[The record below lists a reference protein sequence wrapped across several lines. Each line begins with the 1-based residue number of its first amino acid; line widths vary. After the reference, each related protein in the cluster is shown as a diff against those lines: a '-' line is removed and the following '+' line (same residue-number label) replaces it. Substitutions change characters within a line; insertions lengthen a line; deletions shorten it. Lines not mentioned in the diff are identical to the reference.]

1 MSAGFA
7 PGAVNSLNVDRDLVI
22 RSWTTAEGLP
32 QNTVNAIV
40 QSRNGYLWLATR
52 EGLARFDGMRF
63 RAFGL
68 REGLRSVAVQCLLED
83 RQGVL
88 WIGTDGGGLSRMSVG
103 KIQTIS
109 LLQKDITS
117 ETINGLAED
126 RSGRIWV
133 GTRAG
138 VVVLENGRPVDL
150 PALEPISH
158 ALIYAISCTK
168 DGSMW
173 ISASGC
179 GLFQFQEG
187 RLILHSGPPDI
198 SIINAYCLLED
209 RSGRIWAGVGNGV
222 ILFLEQGKWGRYT
235 QAEGVPFAYVNSLE
249 EGEDGTIWAGSLD
262 EGVFCYQGERF
273 VAVTTRQGLSGNGI
287 RSLKT
292 DREGNL
298 WVGLRSGGINRI
310 GRRRVMALGVEQ
322 GLTNDF
328 TRGVAET
335 EDGRLWIGT
344 TGGGLYVGTRERVE
358 PFRPEPFAGF
368 YAMVEPV
375 LAAADGTVWWGG
387 ARALM
392 NWKEGSPAACYTNE
406 PWMGSDG
413 VTALCD
419 DLKSGLWIG
428 TLNGRLLHLKDGVFQ
443 DRSRNA
449 GKGPISSLVRQE
461 DGLIWVGSLG
471 GGVRG
476 IGENRR
482 EAITTANGLLSQSI
496 RTLHVDK
503 DGDLWIGTAGGGLS
517 RRRGGKVDT
526 FTAQQGLGS
535 DTISQIIE
543 DDDGNLWLGCSQG
556 IIRVRKSDL
565 DDLADGTTAFI
576 HPLTYGVSDGM
587 PVEEC
592 SSGFSP
598 AGLKTRSGLLCF
610 PTGRGLVFIDPNREV
625 LARPPPAVLLEEV
638 LVDGKPVELQ
648 LALEPQ
654 MTASPSTLN
663 PQPLPR
669 PVPEILLSPGRRS
682 LEINYTAINF
692 EAPEKLRFRYRMQ
705 GADSTWYEAGGRR
718 TAYYSDLRPG
728 NYIFQVMAG
737 NADAAW
743 SEPLNAVAVT
753 LKPFLW
759 QTRWF
764 PFAAGLVGIGL
775 LALILRVAE
784 RRRFRRRL
792 ALLETRH
799 AVERERLRISQDMH
813 DHLGAVLTR
822 VSQLSDMGLGEPA
835 PPGESRTLQR
845 IGDQARNAVQAL
857 DEIVWA
863 TNPKNDN
870 LPRFAEYV
878 SRFADEFFE
887 TTGVRCWQ
895 EFPPDLPHF
904 PLRADLRHNVFLA
917 IQEALNNIL
926 KHSQAKEMWLR
937 LAVEGKEV
945 RIEVEDKGRGFDP
958 GAVSAGGNGLGNMKG
973 RLVESG
979 GRMEIESLLGQGTR
993 IRFVFGLPEPES
1005 PIPAL

>member
-1 MSAGFA
+1 MWCALGAGA
-7 PGAVNSLNVDRDLVI
+7 PINVDRDLVI
-22 RSWTTAEGLP
+22 RAWTTSEGLP

-40 QSRNGYLWLATR
+40 QSRDGYLWLATR

-63 RAFGL
+63 RVFGL
-68 REGLRSVAVQCLLED
+68 REGLRSVAVQSLLED

-88 WIGTDGGGLSRMSVG
+88 WIGTDGGGLSRMSG
-103 KIQTIS
+103 SRIQTIS
-109 LLQKDITS
+109 LLQKDVTS
-117 ETINGLAED
+117 ETISALAED
-126 RSGRIWV
+126 HSGRIWV

-138 VVVLENGRPVDL
+138 IVVLENGRPVDL
-150 PALEPISH
+150 PALEPISR
-158 ALIYAISCTK
+158 AVIYAIHCGK
-168 DGSMW
+168 DGSIW
-173 ISASGC
+173 ISSLGH
-179 GLFQFQEG
+179 GLFQFREN
-187 RLILHSGPPDI
+187 RLEPHQGPPDNPVV
-198 SIINAYCLLED
+198 NAYCLLED

-222 ILFLEQGKWGRYT
+222 ILYLEQGKWGRYT
-235 QAEGVPFAYVNSLE
+235 QAEGVPYAFVNSLA
-249 EGEDGTIWAGSLD
+249 EGDDGTIWAGSLD
-262 EGVFCYQGERF
+262 EGVFCFQTNRF
-273 VAVTTRQGLSGNGI
+273 VALTMRQGLSGNGI
-287 RSLKT
+287 RSLRT

-298 WVGLRSGGINRI
+298 WVGTRSAGINRI
-310 GRRRVMALGVEQ
+310 SRRRVMSLGSQQ

-335 EDGRLWIGT
+335 ADAKLWIGT
-344 TGGGLYVGTRERVE
+344 IGGGLYTGTRERVE
-358 PFRPEPFAGF
+358 PFRPEPFAS
-368 YAMVEPV
+368 YYVMVESV
-375 LAAADGTVWWGG
+375 LAAEDGSVWWGG
-387 ARALM
+387 ARAVM
-392 NWKEGSPAACYTNE
+392 NWRPGHGAVCFTNQQ
-406 PWMGSDG
+406 WMGSDV
-413 VTALCD
+413 VTSLCE
-419 DLKSGLWIG
+419 DLGGGLWIG
-428 TLNGRLLHLKDGVFQ
+428 TANGRLLHLKEGVFQ

-449 GKGPISSLVRQE
+449 GKGPITALVRRP

-476 IGENRR
+476 IGNNRR

-496 RTLHVDK
+496 RTLHADK
-503 DGDLWIGTAGGGLS
+503 EGDLWIGTAGGGLS
-517 RRRGGKVDT
+517 RWRSGKVDN

-543 DDDGNLWLGCSQG
+543 DDNSNLWLGCSQG

-565 DDLADGTTAFI
+565 DELADGTTVFI

-610 PTGRGLVFIDPNREV
+610 PTGRGLVFIDPHREV
-625 LARPPPAVLLEEV
+625 IARTPPAVLLEEV
-638 LVDGKPVELQ
+638 MVDGKHVES
-648 LALEPQ
+648 E
-654 MTASPSTLN
+654 TAD
-663 PQPLPR
+663 QPPTAER
-669 PVPEILLSPGRRS
+669 AGTNASMPKIILSPGRRA

-692 EAPEKLRFRYRMQ
+692 EAPEKLRFRYRLQ
-705 GADSTWYEAGGRR
+705 GADPAWYEAGGRR

-728 NYIFQVMAG
+728 RYVFQVMAG

-743 SEPLNAVAVT
+743 SEPLDAVALT

-759 QTRWF
+759 QTAWF
-764 PFAAGLVGIGL
+764 PFAAGLVGIGV
-775 LALILRVAE
+775 LAVVLRIAE
-784 RRRFRRRL
+784 RRRYHRRL

-799 AVERERLRISQDMH
+799 AVEGERLRISQDMH

-822 VSQLSDMGLGEPA
+822 VSQLSDMGLSDPA
-835 PPGESRTLQR
+835 GRGDHKIFEG
-845 IGDQARNAVQAL
+845 IGQQARTAVQSL

-887 TTGVRCWQ
+887 NTPVRCWQ
-895 EFPPDLPHF
+895 EFPQELPCV

-937 LAVEGKEV
+937 LTLENQEV
-945 RIEVEDKGRGFDP
+945 RIEVEDNGRGFNSD
-958 GAVSAGGNGLGNMKG
+958 AVAPGGNGLGNMKS
-973 RLVESG
+973 RLTESG
-979 GRMEIESLLGQGTR
+979 GRMELRSQPGQGTR
-993 IRFVFGLPEPES
+993 IRFEFPVPEAGVGEGT
-1005 PIPAL
+1005 L